1 MVLEHININYVCL
14 DPRIPAMVSLH
25 MDPLDYDSTEA
36 TKVFTALLIGVA
48 DILYATGFFAVRTKL
63 T

>member
-1 MVLEHININYVCL
+1 
-14 DPRIPAMVSLH
+14 